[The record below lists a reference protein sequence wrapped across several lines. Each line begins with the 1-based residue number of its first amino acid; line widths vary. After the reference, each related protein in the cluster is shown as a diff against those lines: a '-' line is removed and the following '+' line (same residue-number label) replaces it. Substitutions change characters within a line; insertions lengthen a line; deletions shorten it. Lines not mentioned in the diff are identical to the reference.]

1 MEERHY
7 GVWVSDK
14 AELIVTEMVWM
25 YFEKLSDDA
34 VKVMVRVEEQG
45 EDCTLFTRNDG
56 ITRMPFP
63 KDLVQE
69 YLPSSQEMKVNGHTL
84 VKAEDIEMCEPYDMP
99 TLNHPDQLAERL
111 TEWRLG
117 TVVGY
122 DDVKKN
128 IIVQVQTPRNCVIYM
143 VVNGMYYLRTAI
155 AVNANEGTFFYQ
167 NIHLCSDPRIGK
179 WVFYFSPDNRNE
191 VTGIPTLDMH
201 RFHTDSLDYDYDKGW
216 YWRMVSATPDLIH
229 LYDTRGKDYYVTRK
243 TIEEDRYYE
252 WIKYPGKK
260 DM

>member
-1 MEERHY
+1 
-7 GVWVSDK
+7 
-14 AELIVTEMVWM
+14 
-25 YFEKLSDDA
+25 
-34 VKVMVRVEEQG
+34 
-45 EDCTLFTRNDG
+45 
-56 ITRMPFP
+56 
-63 KDLVQE
+63 
-69 YLPSSQEMKVNGHTL
+69 
-84 VKAEDIEMCEPYDMP
+84 
-99 TLNHPDQLAERL
+99 
-111 TEWRLG
+111 
-117 TVVGY
+117 
-122 DDVKKN
+122 
-128 IIVQVQTPRNCVIYM
+128 
-143 VVNGMYYLRTAI
+143 MYYLRTAI

-216 YWRMVSATPDLIH
+216 YWRIVSTTPDLIH

-243 TIEEDRYYE
+243 TIEEDRHYE